1 MTYLLGFL
9 LFVALGGLLYF
20 LVLWFK
26 ERRAA
31 RRLRDETESKRAA
44 AEQRQQLLESELGQL
59 RAQAARLSKWSAVED
74 ADTKAREIL
83 SFAQT
88 TLAQAE
94 SDARILLTGTEEQ
107 CREKLDAARL
117 EAANDTAE
125 AKIRAKKL
133 TDEAQAAL
141 ATATVRATQIIA
153 EANERAEQIAGKAYD
168 AVRNAELYERTAR
181 AMRNIIEGYGDEYL
195 VPAESLLDDLAEEF
209 GHKDAGQQL
218 RLARDHVKALIKS
231 GDASRCEYVEAN
243 RKEGAERFVL
253 DAFNGKVDSILSR
266 VRHDNYGTLEEE
278 IRDAV
283 SVVNFGG
290 KAFRDARITDEYL
303 NARLQELKWAT
314 IAQELKKQEQE
325 EQRRARE
332 QIREEERARK
342 EYERALR
349 EAAKEEDAVQKAVA
363 KVQAQ
368 LAAATDEQKA
378 KYEGQLAELQLR
390 LRIAEDKGQRAISMA
405 QQTKRG
411 HVYIISN
418 VGSFGENVFKVG
430 LTRRLEPLDRIR
442 ELGDAS
448 VPFEFDVHAM
458 ILSDDAP
465 ALELQ
470 LHKHF
475 LLNQINK
482 VNHRKEFFRAL
493 LGDIRREIES
503 LGIEAKW
510 TMTAE
515 ATQYRETLAIER
527 AIQSD
532 PAARE
537 AWINRQLTLDPV
549 SPAELV
555 GIAEDEE

>member
-1 MTYLLGFL
+1 MG
-9 LFVALGGLLYF
+9 
-20 LVLWFK
+20 
-26 ERRAA
+26 
-31 RRLRDETESKRAA
+31 
-44 AEQRQQLLESELGQL
+44 
-59 RAQAARLSKWSAVED
+59 
-74 ADTKAREIL
+74 
-83 SFAQT
+83 
-88 TLAQAE
+88 LAQAE

-141 ATATVRATQIIA
+141 TTATVRATQIIA

-278 IRDAV
+278 IRDAF

>member
-1 MTYLLGFL
+1 MTYLLGSL
-9 LFVALGGLLYF
+9 LFAALSGVLYF
-20 LVLWFK
+20 FVLWFK
-26 ERRAA
+26 ERRAS
-31 RRLRDETESKRAA
+31 RRLLQEIK
-44 AEQRQQLLESELGQL
+44 AEQADAERRRQLLQSELDQL
-59 RAQAARLSKWSAVED
+59 RAQSARLSKWSAVED
-74 ADTKAREIL
+74 ADAKARELI
-83 SFAQT
+83 SIAQA
-88 TLAQAE
+88 TLAQAK
-94 SDARILLTGTEEQ
+94 SDARILLNGTEEQ
-107 CREKLDAARL
+107 CREQL
-117 EAANDTAE
+117 EAARAE
-125 AKIRAKKL
+125 AAKDTSDAKERSKKL
-133 TDEAQAAL
+133 TDEAQATLAA
-141 ATATVRATQIIA
+141 ATARATQIVA

-168 AVRNAELYERTAR
+168 ALRNAEHYERTAR
-181 AMRNIIEGYGDEYL
+181 AMRNIIDGYGDEYL

-209 GHKDAGQQL
+209 GHKDAGQRL
-218 RLARDHVKALIKS
+218 KLARDHTKALIKS

-266 VRHDNYGTLEEE
+266 VRHDNFGTLAEE
-278 IRDAV
+278 IRDSF
-283 SVVNFGG
+283 SVVNYGG
-290 KAFRDARITDEYL
+290 KAFREARITDEYL
-303 NARLQELKWAT
+303 DARLQELKWAT

-332 QIREEERARK
+332 QIREEEKARR
-342 EYERALR
+342 EFERALR

-368 LAAATDEQKA
+368 LAAATDEQRA
-378 KYEGQLAELQLR
+378 KYEEQLAELQQR
-390 LRIAEDKGQRAISMA
+390 LQIAEEKGQRAISMA

-418 VGSFGENVFKVG
+418 VGSFGENVYKVG
-430 LTRRLEPLDRIR
+430 LTRRLEPLDRVR

-458 ILSDDAP
+458 ILSEDAP

-515 ATQYRETLAIER
+515 AVQYRETLAIER

-549 SPAELV
+549 EPAELLTTAV
-555 GIAEDEE
+555 DDE